1 MKLLRWVPIFLW
13 VLIICW
19 LSFSPLQEL
28 KIKPP
33 IGADKVAHIV
43 MYGILSFLILWS
55 TKIKQTKFVLILFGF
70 LMAGGTEIVQHT
82 LITNRTGDTSTIEY
96 TQKQL
101 TERGIFGYKAL
112 YFRPSDK
119 ENMPYRYKEKA
130 RQNIHE
136 RGMIVMMSIGDKPW
150 DIGNYGGIGF
160 ILPTY

>member
-33 IGADKVAHIV
+33 IGADKVAHVV

-82 LITNRTGDTSTIEY
+82 LITNRTGDVFDFIANCIGLTIPLLFAGRIK
-96 TQKQL
+96 T
-101 TERGIFGYKAL
+101 
-112 YFRPSDK
+112 
-119 ENMPYRYKEKA
+119 
-130 RQNIHE
+130 
-136 RGMIVMMSIGDKPW
+136 
-150 DIGNYGGIGF
+150 
-160 ILPTY
+160 